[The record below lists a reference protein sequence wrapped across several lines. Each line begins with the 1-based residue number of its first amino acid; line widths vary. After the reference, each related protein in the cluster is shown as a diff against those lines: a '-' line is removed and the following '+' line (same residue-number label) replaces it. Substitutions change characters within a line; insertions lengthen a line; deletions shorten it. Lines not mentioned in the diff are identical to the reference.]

1 MPGKLTFS
9 GDKAKPGLRT
19 GALLMLLPTAFA
31 FGQNGSSRNAAQV
44 RVPDRAPTA
53 VFKGQQGKQSTEIH
67 FDPAS
72 GLVTIKLLVQDP
84 SGYFIPNIRRENFV
98 VYENGVRQ
106 NNASCEVEH
115 APVSI
120 ALLLEYGGRSPGLN
134 KVIAEQVTTAGRRLL
149 DVLGPEDKLAVWKY
163 ADGPELLADF
173 SQDHDRLKD
182 LFYTLKPPD
191 VSEAN
196 LYDALLKVSERMGP
210 VAGRKAIILVSS
222 GVDTFSKAKFED
234 VLGAIRHSST
244 PIYAIGLGTILHEAA
259 DVPGTV
265 APSARFD
272 WKRSENEL
280 QEIARTAGGRFYSPT
295 TIVDLSAIYDDAIEN
310 LKVRYVISYKSSTAG
325 DLNSPRTIRVELE
338 NPKTG
343 GPLKIAVQSG
353 RTIQAHV
360 IVQDSYT
367 PSKSTGPQ
375 ASLRP
380 NLDRGV
386 HSLKAKNPFAGSRA
400 RDASASRTRRI
411 SL

>member
-1 MPGKLTFS
+1 MGFPSKLTFS
-9 GDKAKPGLRT
+9 DVRA
-19 GALLMLLPTAFA
+19 GALLTLLLSAAFA
-31 FGQNGSSRNAAQV
+31 FGQIAGQV

-84 SGYFIPNIRRENFV
+84 SGYFVPNIRRENFV
-98 VYENGVRQ
+98 VYENGVRR

-120 ALLLEYGGRSPGLN
+120 ALLLEYGGRFPALN
-134 KVIAEQVTTAGRRLL
+134 KVIADQVSTAGQRLL

-182 LFYTLKPPD
+182 LFFTLKPPE

-196 LYDALLKVSERMGP
+196 LYDALITLLDRMRP
-210 VAGRKAIILVSS
+210 VAGRKAITLVSS

-234 VLGAIRHSST
+234 VLGSLRTSGT
-244 PIYAIGLGTILHEAA
+244 PVYTIGLGRILRQAA
-259 DVPGTV
+259 ELPGTV

-272 WKRSENEL
+272 WKRTEKEL
-280 QEIARTAGGRFYSPT
+280 LEVARTSGGRFYSPT
-295 TIVDLSAIYDDAIEN
+295 TIVDLSGIYDDAIEN
-310 LKVRYVISYKSSTAG
+310 LKVRYVITYKSSTTG
-325 DLNSPRTIRVELE
+325 DLNSPRTVRVELV

-343 GPLKIAVQSG
+343 GPLQIVDASG

-360 IVQDSYT
+360 VVQDSYT
-367 PSKSTGPQ
+367 PVKSAGPE

-380 NLDRGV
+380 KLNRESTILE
-386 HSLKAKNPFAGSRA
+386 AKNPFAGRV
-400 RDASASRTRRI
+400 R
-411 SL
+411 L